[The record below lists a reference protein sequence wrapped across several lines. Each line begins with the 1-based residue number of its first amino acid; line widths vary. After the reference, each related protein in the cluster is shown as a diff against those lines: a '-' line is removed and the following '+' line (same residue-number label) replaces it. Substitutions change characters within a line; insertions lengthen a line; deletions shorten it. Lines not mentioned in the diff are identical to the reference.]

1 MTLVALFGPILVLA
15 ERWLDARLPHAG
27 KDDSGVIGGYTVVTL
42 LGLVIGLMAVVQ
54 AYLGPEDLRPA
65 GLALLLVGVLTLF
78 SWWSRIVGRPLPGW
92 MPPVAR
98 LAIVTAVIAGSAVAL
113 GEVTEAI
120 GRG

>member
-1 MTLVALFGPILVLA
+1 VET
-15 ERWLDARLPHAG
+15 WLDARLPHAG
-27 KDDSGVIGGYTVVTL
+27 KDDRGVIGGYTVVTL

-65 GLALLLVGVLTLF
+65 GLALLVVGVATLA
-78 SWWSRIVGRPLPGW
+78 SWRSRVVGRPLPSW
-92 MPPVAR
+92 IPPVAR
-98 LAIVTAVIAGSAVAL
+98 LAIVIAVIAGSAVAL